1 MLKIGNNVYRNL
13 QEQVEKNKDDITDI
27 KNHGGAGY
35 TASNG
40 IKIIEGDIQADTSVL
55 ATLAYANTAAGQAAS
70 AVAKYTHKLK
80 LQITGD
86 NYDRYI
92 IFMHHSNEPLT
103 KAEFI
108 EYITEIGVLPFSNF
122 VIDEGLLALYI
133 EWPNES
139 VDTLE
144 MKSLYIDSNQTLD
157 IDTEEINIEDFDI
170 VDTIIN

>member
-1 MLKIGNNVYRNL
+1 MLKIGNKVYRNL

-40 IKIIEGDIQADTSVL
+40 IKIIEGDIQADTSIL
-55 ATLAYANTAAGQAAS
+55 ATKTYVN

-92 IFMHHSNEPLT
+92 IFMHNSNVPLT
-103 KAEFI
+103 KAQFI

-122 VIDEGLLALYI
+122 VCENGMVGLYI

-157 IDTEEINIEDFDI
+157 IDTEEINIENIDI
-170 VDTIIN
+170 VDTVIN